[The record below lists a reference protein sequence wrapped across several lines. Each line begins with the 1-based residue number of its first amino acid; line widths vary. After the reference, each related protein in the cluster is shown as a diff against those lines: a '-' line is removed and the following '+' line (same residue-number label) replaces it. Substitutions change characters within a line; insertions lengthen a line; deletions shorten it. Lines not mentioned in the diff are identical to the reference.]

1 LPKEE
6 EEEELNAEK
15 HRSIVGKTTHL
26 VTEVFVEGADA
37 ARELSKH
44 FQKPAQERWKEL
56 ERFVGCLKG
65 NQENVKIACRKL
77 RELCPM
83 AMADSN
89 HAANTDNRRSVTGAI
104 FTVGGRRWKNNEF
117 DL

>member
-1 LPKEE
+1 LKAPGTQGETLPKE

-65 NQENVKIACRKL
+65 NQENVKIA
-77 RELCPM
+77 
-83 AMADSN
+83 
-89 HAANTDNRRSVTGAI
+89 HAGS
-104 FTVGGRRWKNNEF
+104 
-117 DL
+117 